1 MTTCA
6 PLSATASLT
15 TIVLKNEAQWGVFDA
30 AADAL
35 GMDFSTDSL
44 QNPIDRTA
52 RRPSIAFGRSV
63 PGPQF
68 SGLADPGGAI
78 NGSLQPNGA
87 WPFIFRH
94 ALGSAVSTRESG
106 SLFQHVLLGSETL
119 PVGFS
124 IEKRFGFRGSTAGK
138 GFRYTGCRV
147 NDLNLRLGSDGKIQS
162 RFTVVA
168 GMETP
173 FDGPFGVATYPAS
186 NQEFTSSQ
194 AALYADADA
203 DGEPEL
209 ISYITDFNMTLS
221 NTLGQLRYS
230 IPAGPYRRG
239 ISAGFRR
246 ITGTFSARF
255 DAASYDL
262 YQRYLDSATFAIRVT
277 LRQSSSIGV
286 LSWDMLLPSIGL
298 RGSPTP
304 QVTSK
309 GAIRMDHS
317 WMASFDEKTG
327 SDCRLVI
334 HNADPTLDN

>member
-15 TIVLKNEAQWGVFDA
+15 TLVLKNEASWGVFDA

-35 GMDFSTDSL
+35 GMDFSTETL
-44 QNPIDRTA
+44 QNPINRVE
-52 RRPSIAFGRSV
+52 RRPRIAFGRSV

-68 SGLADPGGAI
+68 SGLSDPGGAI

-87 WPFIFRH
+87 WPFLFRH

-106 SLFQHVLLGSETL
+106 SLFQHVLLGAETL

-124 IEKRFGFRGSTAGK
+124 IEKRFGFRGSTTGK

-162 RFTVVA
+162 RVTVVA
-168 GMETP
+168 GKETP
-173 FDGPFGVATYPAS
+173 FDGPFSVATYPAS
-186 NQEFTSSQ
+186 SPEFTSSQ
-194 AALYADADA
+194 AALYLDADA
-203 DGEPEL
+203 DGTAEIL
-209 ISYITDFNMTLS
+209 SYITDFNLTLS
-221 NTLGQLRYS
+221 NTLGQASYS
-230 IPAGPYRRG
+230 IPNGALRRG
-239 ISAGFRR
+239 VPAGFRR
-246 ITGTFSARF
+246 ITGTFTARF
-255 DAASYDL
+255 DAGSYAL
-262 YQRYLDSATFAIRVT
+262 YQRYLDSTAFTIKVQ

-286 LSWDMLLPSIGL
+286 LSWELTLPKVGL

-304 QVTSK
+304 QVASK

-317 WMASFDEKTG
+317 WMATFDDGIG

-334 HNADPTLDN
+334 HNADPSLDN